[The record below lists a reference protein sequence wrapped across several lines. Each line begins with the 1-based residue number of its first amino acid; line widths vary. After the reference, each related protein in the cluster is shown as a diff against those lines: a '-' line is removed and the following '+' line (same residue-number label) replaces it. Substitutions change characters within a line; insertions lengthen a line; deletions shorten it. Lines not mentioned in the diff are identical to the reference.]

1 MGKSKGMRKIF
12 AILPDIAESDATV
25 LIEGP
30 SGSGKE
36 LLARAVH
43 SFSLRRRKPLVAV
56 NCGALPESLFESELF
71 GYSQGAFTDAK
82 RNKAGRLALAEGGT
96 LFLDEVSELSPATQV
111 KLLRVLQ
118 EREYEPLG
126 SVKPVRS
133 NVRVV
138 AATNS
143 RLAELVSS
151 GRFRDDLYFRLAVVR
166 LTIPSLN
173 ERREDIPY
181 LVEHF
186 IAKFNAKRGKNIS
199 GVSPECMGLFMRHEF
214 TGNVRELENLIEYAF
229 VLCHDQQIEV
239 RHLPEDFQNLTLV
252 SNEPAASRTFSR
264 LKWAEAD
271 TVQAA
276 LRRNKYDLG
285 RTAQDLKV
293 SRTTLWR
300 KMKRYGIETPRT

>member
-1 MGKSKGMRKIF
+1 MW
-12 AILPDIAESDATV
+12 
-25 LIEGP
+25 
-30 SGSGKE
+30 
-36 LLARAVH
+36 
-43 SFSLRRRKPLVAV
+43 
-56 NCGALPESLFESELF
+56 
-71 GYSQGAFTDAK
+71 
-82 RNKAGRLALAEGGT
+82 
-96 LFLDEVSELSPATQV
+96 
-111 KLLRVLQ
+111 
-118 EREYEPLG
+118 
-126 SVKPVRS
+126 
-133 NVRVV
+133 
-138 AATNS
+138 
-143 RLAELVSS
+143 VSS